1 MELTFTKRGG
11 KHDDLTI
18 RRADGTLEQI
28 KCPKQG
34 IIPHDMV
41 HFAVETVMA
50 RKGFLTRLAAGETA
64 QGKMTVDALAESIER
79 LVETIQA
86 EAWSGQVPTE
96 EVLSLYAVA
105 CETWGHPTA
114 PVSADQIDLIREEM
128 DALTEQWDAIP
139 VNGTMVLR
147 MEPV

>member
-18 RRADGTLEQI
+18 RRADGTLEHI

-64 QGKMTVDALAESIER
+64 QGKMTVDALAESTER

-86 EAWSGQVPTE
+86 EAWSGRVPTE

-139 VNGTMVLR
+139 VNGSMVLR